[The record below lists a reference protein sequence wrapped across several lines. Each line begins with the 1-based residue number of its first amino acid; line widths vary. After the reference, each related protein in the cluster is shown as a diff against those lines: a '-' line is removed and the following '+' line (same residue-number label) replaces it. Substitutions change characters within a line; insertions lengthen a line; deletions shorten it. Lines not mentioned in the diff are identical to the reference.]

1 MSGIADGGR
10 IDDVGTGA
18 RSDRAARVRASDSL
32 RLVLGVGMSSKA
44 TVEEVRALAQRVV
57 RQADVR
63 LDAVA
68 LVATRERFVADDR
81 ARIGPPVQGVDD
93 AVLLERYPAPPRTDG
108 RGFAAR
114 VAEGCA
120 MTAAGESAQLLVAT
134 TRSAHATAALA
145 AAGATR

>member
-93 AVLLERYPAPPRTDG
+93 AVLLERYPAPRRTG
-108 RGFAAR
+108 GGFAAR